1 MKLSDLMFFF
11 MLILLTGCGS
21 EKPRVYILDEKDL
34 VPEGIAWSESG
45 QKFYLTSIAGSKI
58 ISVDKETGRQEDFIS
73 SGQYG
78 YLPGAGIYVNDSEN
92 LLYALGGY
100 YNRDS
105 SVTSLFIFDLLTKEL
120 LKRYD
125 LPVDGNHFLN
135 DMIPDS
141 KGNLYLTDSKTSS
154 VYLLEKGKEQPA
166 VFFRSD
172 EIPYPNGIAISGDDS
187 KLYVA
192 SSKGV
197 RIIDIKTREML
208 NEADTSGLS
217 AGIDGLEFYRNN
229 LYGVQNGVPGNGY
242 NFRKLLLNETMDQI
256 TGVHVIDNKNLNL
269 PLTFCVADDKA
280 VVIANSN
287 LQFLD
292 QENFTFPQPD
302 SLKKT
307 VLMVYDLK

>member
-1 MKLSDLMFFF
+1 MKLSDLGIMIL
-11 MLILLTGCGS
+11 LILLTACRSKEPGN
-21 EKPRVYILDEKDL
+21 YILDETDL
-34 VPEGIAWSESG
+34 VPEGIAWSGSG
-45 QKFYLTSIAGSKI
+45 EKFYLTSIARSKI
-58 ISVDKETGRQEDFIS
+58 ISVDKETGVQEDFIT

-92 LLYALGGY
+92 LLYALCGY

-105 SVTSLFIFDLLTKEL
+105 SVTSLFIFDLYSKEL

-125 LPVDGNHFLN
+125 IPVDGNHFLN
-135 DMIPDS
+135 DMIPDND
-141 KGNLYLTDSKTSS
+141 GNMYMTDSKTSS
-154 VYLLEKGKEQPA
+154 VFLLEKGKDQPA
-166 VFFRSD
+166 VFLRSD
-172 EIPYPNGIAISGDDS
+172 EIPYPNGIAISDDNN

-197 RIIDIKTREML
+197 RIIDIKTREIL
-208 NEADTSGLS
+208 NEADTSGIS
-217 AGIDGLEFYRNN
+217 SGIDGLEFYRNN

-242 NFRKLLLNETMDQI
+242 NFRKLMLNDAMDEI
-256 TGVHVIDNKNLNL
+256 TGVNVIDNKNFNL
-269 PLTFCVADDKA
+269 PLTFCIANDKA

-292 QENFTFPQPD
+292 QENFTFPHPD

-307 VLMVYDLK
+307 VLRVYDLK

>member
-1 MKLSDLMFFF
+1 MKLSYLVILF
-11 MLILLTGCGS
+11 MLTLLTACSSKKPGS
-21 EKPRVYILDEKDL
+21 YILDETDL
-34 VPEGIAWSESG
+34 VPEGISWSESG
-45 QKFYLTSIAGSKI
+45 QKFYLTSIAKSKI

-92 LLYALGGY
+92 LLYALGGN

-105 SVTSLFIFDLLTKEL
+105 SVTSLFIFDLNTKKL
-120 LKRYD
+120 IKRYD
-125 LPVDGNHFLN
+125 IPVDGNHFLN
-135 DMIPDS
+135 DMIPDTE
-141 KGNLYLTDSKTSS
+141 GNLYITDSKTSS
-154 VYLLEKGKEQPA
+154 LYLLEKVKDQP
-166 VFFRSD
+166 VIFFRSD
-172 EIPYPNGIAISGDDS
+172 EIPYPNGIAISGDNS
-187 KLYVA
+187 KLFVA

-197 RIIDIKTREML
+197 RIIDIKTLEVL
-208 NEADTSGLS
+208 NEADTAGLS

-229 LYGVQNGVPGNGY
+229 LYAVQNGVPENGY
-242 NFRKLLLNETMDQI
+242 NFRKLELNKTMDQI
-256 TGVHVIDNKNLNL
+256 TGIQVIDNKNLNL
-269 PLTFCVADDKA
+269 PLTFCIADDQA